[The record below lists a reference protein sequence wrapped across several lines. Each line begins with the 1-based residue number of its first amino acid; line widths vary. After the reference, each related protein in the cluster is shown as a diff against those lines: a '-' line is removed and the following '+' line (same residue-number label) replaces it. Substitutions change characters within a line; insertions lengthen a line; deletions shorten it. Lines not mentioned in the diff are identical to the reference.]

1 MDAAQGRIA
10 ACGSDA
16 MPEQAST
23 IAEDG
28 DPVAEALSAAQ
39 APPAAAVETS
49 SSDIVE
55 SSPVHGMLQR
65 RRRHASLPVCL
76 RKESPIVR
84 GRRLWQQLVER
95 MEAEWALITLR
106 QGSWGLLF
114 LKGRVHVLAT
124 QLHATSAPNAA
135 TRAAML
141 RASLPLCSVWLAKVC
156 VAASNK
162 NLSVPY
168 AQIF

>member
-1 MDAAQGRIA
+1 MNAAQGGIA

-16 MPEQAST
+16 MPEQVP

-39 APPAAAVETS
+39 APPAVAVETS

-65 RRRHASLPVCL
+65 RRRHASLPVCP

-84 GRRLWQQLVER
+84 ARHLWQQLVER

-106 QGSWGLLF
+106 QGSCSLL
-114 LKGRVHVLAT
+114 LRQGRVYVSSSTAACHL
-124 QLHATSAPNAA
+124 SAHRHKDSHNAA
-135 TRAAML
+135 CQSPFLLGVACTNL
-141 RASLPLCSVWLAKVC
+141 LYC
-156 VAASNK
+156 VHS
-162 NLSVPY
+162 
-168 AQIF
+168 